1 MSKLNVDGYKGQLL
15 EIEDGLRWVREKY
28 LEVKDKI
35 VEDLP
40 MTEEDNT
47 LHINLFDLPFLS
59 CVMNSIVT
67 LETLNDEIVKI
78 VAFYG
83 LGETNTDEDAEEE
96 NAD

>member
-1 MSKLNVDGYKGQLL
+1 MSKLKVDGYKEQLL
-15 EIEDGLRWVREKY
+15 EIEDGLRWVRNKY

-59 CVMNSIVT
+59 CIMNSIVT

-83 LGETNTDEDAEEE
+83 LGETNTDEDVEEE
-96 NAD
+96 NTD